1 MWTYWRGLVLI
12 LSAVAVVGC
21 NSSEVTAPGQTA
33 GTPSALKGEGT
44 DLSLAELFG
53 KPRAEL
59 AALAEEWLDK
69 IRTQEKGH
77 HDGRLPYNLL
87 PEFRLALIVPVC
99 REARFAPEAG
109 ISLPP

>member
-1 MWTYWRGLVLI
+1 MWTYWRGLLLI
-12 LSAVAVVGC
+12 VSAVAVVGC
-21 NSSEVTAPGQTA
+21 SSSEVTAPDQA
-33 GTPSALKGEGT
+33 GGLSSALNGEGT

-69 IRTQEKGH
+69 VRTQQKGH

-99 REARFAPEAG
+99 REARFTPDLG
-109 ISLPP
+109 ISLP